1 MKSFIPFLI
10 MTLLVVGCSSPTS
23 STSTAST
30 AKALTTFSFAGLTPA
45 VTGTVTEST
54 HTVAL
59 AVPYGTVVTALVATF
74 TTTGASVK
82 VGTTSQ
88 VSATT
93 ANNFTSPVTYTV
105 TAADGSSQ
113 VYVVTVTVVV
123 SAVSLS
129 GIVTTLAGSGAAGA
143 INATGTSASFSGP
156 LGVAT
161 DGTNVY
167 VADVTNNLIRKIVI
181 STGAVTTLAGSVA
194 GGSLNATGTA
204 ASFNSPTGV
213 ATDGT
218 NVYVADSGNNMI
230 RQIVIST
237 GVVTTLAGSVAGG
250 SFNATGTAASFSMPY
265 GVATDGTNVYVAD
278 SNNNLIR
285 KIVISTGV
293 VTTLA
298 GSLNY
303 GSTNA
308 TGTAA
313 RFDFPVGLATD
324 GTKLFV
330 ADAANNLIRQIVIG
344 TGAVTTLA
352 GSGTAGSL
360 NATGTAASFNC
371 PTGVATDG
379 ANLYVAD
386 QSNKLLR
393 EIVISTGVVTTLA
406 GSGTAGSLNAT
417 GTAASFS
424 RPYGVAM
431 NANVPSQLFV
441 ADETNNLIREIQ

>member
-1 MKSFIPFLI
+1 MKSFIPFLL

-23 STSTAST
+23 STPAASATTPTAST
-30 AKALTTFSFAGLTPA
+30 AKALTAFSFAGLSPV

-54 HTVAL
+54 HTVAVT
-59 AVPYGTVVTALVATF
+59 VPYGTALTALVATF

-105 TAADGSSQ
+105 TAADGSTQ
-113 VYVVTVTVVV
+113 AYTVTVVV

-129 GIVTTLAGSGAAGA
+129 GIVTTLAGSVAGGSF
-143 INATGTSASFSGP
+143 NATGTAASFSSP
-156 LGVAT
+156 TGVAT

-167 VADVTNNLIRKIVI
+167 VADFTNNLIRKIVI

-194 GGSLNATGTA
+194 GGSTNATGTA
-204 ASFNSPTGV
+204 ASFYRPYGV

-218 NVYVADSGNNMI
+218 NVYVADTGNNMI

-250 SFNATGTAASFSMPY
+250 SFNATGTAASFSSPT

-278 SNNNLIR
+278 SSNNLIR

-298 GSLNY
+298 GSLNS

-313 RFDFPVGLATD
+313 SFDFPVGLATD

-330 ADAANNLIRQIVIG
+330 ADGTNNLIRQIVIG

-360 NATGTAASFNC
+360 NATGTAASFNA
-371 PTGVATDG
+371 VVRF
-379 ANLYVAD
+379 LV
-386 QSNKLLR
+386 
-393 EIVISTGVVTTLA
+393 STPIH
-406 GSGTAGSLNAT
+406 
-417 GTAASFS
+417 
-424 RPYGVAM
+424 R
-431 NANVPSQLFV
+431 
-441 ADETNNLIREIQ
+441 

>member
-1 MKSFIPFLI
+1 MKSFIPFLL

-23 STSTAST
+23 STPAASATTPTAST
-30 AKALTTFSFAGLTPA
+30 AKALTAFSFAGLSPV

-54 HTVAL
+54 HTVAVT
-59 AVPYGTVVTALVATF
+59 VPYGTALTALVATF

-105 TAADGSSQ
+105 TAADGSTQ
-113 VYVVTVTVVV
+113 AYTVTVVV

-129 GIVTTLAGSGAAGA
+129 GI
-143 INATGTSASFSGP
+143 
-156 LGVAT
+156 
-161 DGTNVY
+161 
-167 VADVTNNLIRKIVI
+167 
-181 STGAVTTLAGSVA
+181 
-194 GGSLNATGTA
+194 
-204 ASFNSPTGV
+204 
-213 ATDGT
+213 
-218 NVYVADSGNNMI
+218 
-230 RQIVIST
+230 
-237 GVVTTLAGSVAGG
+237 VTTLAGSVAGG
-250 SFNATGTAASFSMPY
+250 SFNATGTAASFSSPT

-278 SNNNLIR
+278 SSNNLIR

-298 GSLNY
+298 GSLNS

-313 RFDFPVGLATD
+313 SFDFPVGLATD

-330 ADAANNLIRQIVIG
+330 ADGTNTLIRQIVIG

-360 NATGTAASFNC
+360 NATGTAASFNG

-386 QSNKLLR
+386 QGNKLLR
-393 EIVISTGVVTTLA
+393 KIVISTGVVTTLA

-441 ADETNNLIREIQ
+441 ADQTNNLIREIQ